1 MIHKQT
7 HSYIKDLKNEEYFG
21 QIGVLK
27 EEPRSLSAK
36 ARDFTE
42 TYRLNKTDLQKVSLN
57 YVQAL

>member
-7 HSYIKDLKNEEYFG
+7 HSYIKDLSNEEYFG

-42 TYRLNKTDLQKVSLN
+42 TYRLNKADL
-57 YVQAL
+57 